1 MYYEKTLDNGI
12 RIIGQKMP
20 HLRSV
25 SLGVWAGTGSVK
37 EHDGEAGI
45 SHFIEHMLFKGTENR
60 SAQKIAEEMDS
71 IGAQLN
77 AFTSKECTCFYA
89 KTLDE
94 QIDIAADIL
103 SDMVLH
109 SVFDLQEMEKEK
121 GVVVEEINMSE
132 DTPEDVAME
141 LLSATYFGKDAP
153 HGKPILGTRDSVRGF
168 SREDILSYMDRHYRE
183 NNLLL
188 AVAGSFDEN
197 KIEELAHKYFGRKG
211 SDIPL
216 EPYPVPKS
224 PQGVRFASAEKDI
237 EQCHIAIAM
246 PAFGPQDPNYYPM
259 MVLNNALGGS
269 MSSRLFQVI
278 REQNGMA
285 YSVYS
290 FNSAYKDTGSLGIY
304 AGTGAST
311 AKSVLSL
318 IIEELDKVKNHG
330 ITEEEFIRS
339 RGQLRGSYILGN
351 ESPGARMNAIGKN
364 KLLYGNVRSEEEVI
378 RDIENVTMEK
388 VNELAKQVL
397 ITDNIAV
404 AVVGKTNG
412 MREELS
418 KLTGASLS

>member
-1 MYYEKTLDNGI
+1 MYYEKTLENGI

-20 HLRSV
+20 HLHSV

-45 SHFIEHMLFKGTENR
+45 SHFIEHMLFKGTERR
-60 SAQKIAEEMDS
+60 SAKKIAEEMDS

-109 SVFDLQEMEKEK
+109 SVFDPQEMEKEK
-121 GVVVEEINMSE
+121 GVVIEEINMSE

-141 LLSATYFGKDAP
+141 LLAATYFGDAP
-153 HGKPILGTRDSVRGF
+153 HGKPILGTRDSVRSF
-168 SREDILSYMDRHYRE
+168 TRDQILSYMDRHYRE

-188 AVAGSFDEN
+188 AVAGNFDEN
-197 KIEELAHKYFGRKG
+197 RVEKLAHKYFGSKG
-211 SDIPL
+211 SGIPL
-216 EPYPVPKS
+216 EPYPVPQI
-224 PQGVRFASAEKDI
+224 PQGVRFAAVEKDI
-237 EQCHIAIAM
+237 EQCHIAFAL
-246 PAFGPQDPNYYPM
+246 PAFGPMDPNFYPM

-278 REQNGMA
+278 REQNGLA

-304 AGTGAST
+304 AGTGASL
-311 AKSVLSL
+311 AKSVLAL
-318 IIEELDKVKNHG
+318 ITEELDKVKNHG
-330 ITEEEFIRS
+330 VTEEEFRRS

-364 KLLYGNVRSEEEVI
+364 KLLYGTVRTEEEVI
-378 RDIENVTMEK
+378 RDIESVTLEK
-388 VNELAKQVL
+388 VNELARQVL
-397 ITDNIAV
+397 VTDNMAV

-412 MREELS
+412 LKEELE
-418 KLTGASLS
+418 KLTGRSL

>member
-1 MYYEKTLDNGI
+1 MYYEKTLENGI

-37 EHDGEAGI
+37 EHAGEGGI
-45 SHFIEHMLFKGTENR
+45 SHFIEHMLFKGTEKR
-60 SAQKIAEEMDS
+60 SAAQIAEEMDS

-94 QIDIAADIL
+94 QIDTAAEIL

-109 SVFDLQEMEKEK
+109 SVFDPEEMEKEK

-141 LLSATYFGKDAP
+141 LLSATYFGDVP
-153 HGKPILGTRDSVRGF
+153 HGKPILGTRESVRGF
-168 SREDILSYMDRHYRE
+168 TRDEIISYMDRHYRE
-183 NNLLL
+183 NNLLI

-197 KIEELAHKYFGRKG
+197 KVEELARRFFGKKG

-216 EPYPVPKS
+216 EPYPVPPPAK
-224 PQGVRFASAEKDI
+224 GVRFASAEKDI
-237 EQCHIAIAM
+237 EQCHITLAL
-246 PAFGPQDPNYYPM
+246 PAFGPQDPDYYPM

-278 REQNGMA
+278 REQRGLA

-290 FNSAYKDTGSLGIY
+290 FNSAYKDTGSLGVY
-304 AGTGAST
+304 AGTGSAQ
-311 AKSVLSL
+311 AKDVLAL
-318 IIEELDKVKNHG
+318 IIEELSKVRHGG
-330 ITEEEFIRS
+330 ITGQEFARS

-364 KLLYGNVRSEEEVI
+364 KLLYGTVRSEEEVI
-378 RDIENVTMEK
+378 KDIESVTLER
-388 VNELAKQVL
+388 VNELAEKILV
-397 ITDNIAV
+397 TDNVAV

-412 MREELS
+412 LGEELER
-418 KLTGASLS
+418 LTQ